1 MKRRALIAGAIAIVA
16 SPVTQAFA
24 DFADDIVTALRKQGY
39 DTIEVSRT
47 LLGRTRIV
55 ATAPWGRRELILNPR
70 TGEILRDILTD
81 LDGNVV
87 PVGGVDTSGG
97 SGGDNSGP
105 GGDDND
111 DNDDDDNEDS
121 GGDDDD
127 EDEDDESD
135 DHSGSGGG
143 GDDDEDDE
151 DDDNSGHG

>member
-1 MKRRALIAGAIAIVA
+1 MKRRALIAGVIAIVA

-24 DFADDIVTALRKQGY
+24 DFADDIVAVLRKQGY
-39 DTIEVSRT
+39 EAIEVTRT

-81 LDGNVV
+81 ADGNVV
-87 PVGGVDTSGG
+87 PVGGVNTSGG
-97 SGGDNSGP
+97 SGGDHSGP

-111 DNDDDDNEDS
+111 DDDD
-121 GGDDDD
+121 GGGDDDDD

-143 GDDDEDDE
+143 GDDEE
-151 DDDNSGHG
+151 DDDNSGPG